1 MNVPPTDVTWWR
13 LVDPK
18 VMLRRLRKEAPRP
31 EVGAWI
37 IHKALSPL
45 DLYVYLR
52 ARFGAPNGFAM
63 TLKHP
68 SSDNLIHWNW
78 TLQSGDSV
86 IDFLGYQLQA
96 LAAIDNT
103 ADPSPDELSAF
114 VAGIKADYA

>member
-1 MNVPPTDVTWWR
+1 
-13 LVDPK
+13 
-18 VMLRRLRKEAPRP
+18 MLRTRRTVHPGP

-37 IHKALSPL
+37 IHTDISAS
-45 DLYVYLR
+45 DLYVYLS

-63 TLKHP
+63 TLNHP

-114 VAGIKADYA
+114 VAGIKADFA